1 MFRGRGGVSRFLPNL
16 SIYEPSIAPPPLQAA
31 SKELKQVMKHKD
43 LKSENIESMQD
54 NMQDLLVSREG

>member
-1 MFRGRGGVSRFLPNL
+1 MPDL
-16 SIYEPSIAPPPLQAA
+16 STHEPSIAPPSPQAA

-43 LKSENIESMQD
+43 LKIENIESMQD

>member
-1 MFRGRGGVSRFLPNL
+1 MFRGRGGAPSLLPDL
-16 SIYEPSIAPPPLQAA
+16 STHEPSIAPPSPQAA

-43 LKSENIESMQD
+43 LKIENIESMQD